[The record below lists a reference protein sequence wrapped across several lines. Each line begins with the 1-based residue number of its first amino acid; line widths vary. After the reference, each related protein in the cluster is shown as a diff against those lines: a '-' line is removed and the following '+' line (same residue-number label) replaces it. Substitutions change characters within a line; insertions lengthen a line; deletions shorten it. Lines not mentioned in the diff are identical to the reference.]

1 MNLIFQIFGYIG
13 SGLLSILL
21 IPQVYKTRKTRE
33 VNGLAI
39 EWLITN
45 FFTSLIWIV
54 YAVGFFVEEN
64 YLDGSIIMFANSSVM
79 FLNVMLIYCYYKY
92 K

>member
-45 FFTSLIWIV
+45 FLHH
-54 YAVGFFVEEN
+54 
-64 YLDGSIIMFANSSVM
+64 
-79 FLNVMLIYCYYKY
+79 
-92 K
+92 